1 MLKIT
6 FWKHKLEIYVY
17 FTLFL
22 PVSLGLFLAALILT
36 IQDAENFWPLLV
48 LGIFIL
54 FCIIII
60 FFDEKRIMAKVI
72 FSDDGIEWIWFKK
85 TVLFIKWTE
94 ITDITTR
101 FRGRGNYDLSFIA
114 NDKRIDVWLTKKIYN
129 TIMII
134 CPEPNV
140 KMQINNLK
148 EFEWCH
154 NKDN

>member
-17 FTLFL
+17 FTFFL
-22 PVSLGLFLAALILT
+22 PVSLGLFLAGLILT

-60 FFDEKRIMAKVI
+60 FFDEKRIVAKVI
-72 FSDDGIEWIWFKK
+72 FSDDGIEWRWFKK
-85 TVLFIKWTE
+85 TILFIDWTE

-129 TIMII
+129 TIIII